1 MGQMKHDFATM
12 LTVKSTY
19 ASVCIIIYIYMGY
32 N

>member
-1 MGQMKHDFATM
+1 MGQMKHDTM

-19 ASVCIIIYIYMGY
+19 ASVCIIIYIHMGY